1 MKYIILESQ
10 LDKVVNAFDSF
21 INSQSY
27 YGVCRVMVDYD
38 EQIDKFVLNVFFD
51 KKHILS
57 LNSGSKQTKFIR
69 DVINEIGSN
78 FYSFTTLKPLM
89 YEHFDTCS

>member
-38 EQIDKFVLNVFFD
+38 EQIDKFVLNVFLI
-51 KKHILS
+51 KNIS
-57 LNSGSKQTKFIR
+57 L
-69 DVINEIGSN
+69 V
-78 FYSFTTLKPLM
+78 
-89 YEHFDTCS
+89 